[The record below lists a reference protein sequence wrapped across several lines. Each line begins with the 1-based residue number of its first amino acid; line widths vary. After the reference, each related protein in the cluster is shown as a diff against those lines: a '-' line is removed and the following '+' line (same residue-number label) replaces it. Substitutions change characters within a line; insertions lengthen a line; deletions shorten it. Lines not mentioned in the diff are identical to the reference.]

1 MRNNNTMRIEIYAA
15 EDAADRMQY
24 EHSEPASDSN
34 ETAAGL
40 IPTVN

>member
-1 MRNNNTMRIEIYAA
+1 MRNNNTMRIKIYAA

-24 EHSEPASDSN
+24 EHSESAADLN

-40 IPTVN
+40 IPTEN